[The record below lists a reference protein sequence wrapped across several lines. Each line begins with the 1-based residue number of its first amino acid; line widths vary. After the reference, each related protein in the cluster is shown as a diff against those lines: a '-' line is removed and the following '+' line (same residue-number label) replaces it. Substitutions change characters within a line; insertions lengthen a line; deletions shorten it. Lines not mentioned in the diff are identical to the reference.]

1 MSNTENYIGN
11 TENYIAS
18 GTCMSYPP
26 YAILIEPDYSDKLL
40 IPIALLTYLDDI
52 KVVNGDTYSR
62 RDLEV
67 SNKKLK
73 FSLVD
78 TRTIK
83 PAGPDAEVA
92 KAKLEEHKAK
102 LEEEMKAIEKE
113 INSL

>member
-1 MSNTENYIGN
+1 MSNTENYIAN
-11 TENYIAS
+11 

-26 YAILIEPDYSDKLL
+26 YAILIDPDYSDKILL
-40 IPIALLTYLDDI
+40 PLALLAYLDDI
-52 KVVNGDTYSR
+52 KLVNGDTYSR
-62 RDLEV
+62 KDLEV

-83 PAGPDAEVA
+83 PAGPDVEVA